1 MKGHIQNCLMNYTA
15 IYNFATMISLC
26 RHLYCIGEKRSL
38 TMKHHNSNVFD
49 HLLPN
54 PNLQHKKTVGLVLI
68 PLLWMAWFPALQM
81 AFVHIMAICLVLI
94 PVSICSVL
102 SLVCSLNMGT
112 CSVVK
117 NWQWNKTHRAPAKL

>member
-68 PLLWMAWFPALQM
+68 PLSVDGM
-81 AFVHIMAICLVLI
+81 I
-94 PVSICSVL
+94 PSIANGFCSYYGYMSCFDPSLYLLCPVPGLL
-102 SLVCSLNMGT
+102 SKHGHLFCGQKLAVEQNPPCT
-112 CSVVK
+112 C
-117 NWQWNKTHRAPAKL
+117 